1 MQEDN
6 KKNNTPI
13 PSLSRCILLLFLA
26 LSVCGTAHGRH
37 FRDTLHFKKA
47 LAEKS
52 GLVLTDSALNEI
64 GIDSILNKIENVH
77 NTLTRIINATS
88 VGFDTREIQDG
99 LPEIDSNIDII
110 DDNLTLYQNVLDV
123 KNLQM
128 FRVLLAGLT
137 DQLNEWRNEIF
148 KYEKDLV
155 EMSNEMGTFKKDTLL
170 REIINDSAFKS
181 LYGTEIQDLKGKW
194 KLAKKSISDNL
205 TRINQLQA
213 TVSNEYFS
221 TLDLETRSRDLLK
234 KISVQSLGK
243 EYDFLWDIKSNT
255 IGESKQAAEL
265 SKKSYHGQQKILYYY
280 FRRNWT
286 DELWMLIAGII
297 LVLWIFRNFKK
308 IEKNKDPENP
318 VIIPSF
324 CYLTKFPLLPTL
336 VVLFNIAP
344 FFDLHPPTA
353 YVEIMEFL
361 LLISLTALIRKNW
374 PRKLFIY
381 WLIISGLYITLSI
394 TGALLT
400 PTLGFRLFLF
410 ALNLASV
417 AFGISWFLTIRKTT
431 IAFSLM
437 IKIVTVIYFI
447 LNLAAVFCN
456 LFGRLSLA
464 KIFSVTGI
472 FGLTQIIGLT
482 VFIQIIDE
490 AFKLQT
496 VVNKMKGGIVAKVNF
511 TKIEVLLNRAL
522 IIISVCIWFIVFT
535 ISLNMYNLLF
545 FKLKL
550 LLTTQRTVGSTS
562 FQLGNILLFIAIIY
576 VSNLLQQGVGSLY
589 GKAKGNWDPEIKK
602 NGSRLAMTRL
612 VLIVIGFLIAI
623 AASGIPIDKITIVL
637 GALGVGIGL
646 GLQTIVNN
654 LVSGVILIFEQP
666 FRIGDF
672 IEIGDKKGRVLDIG
686 IRSSKIIMDEG
697 AELILP
703 NADLL
708 SGRVI
713 NWTMRDEH
721 MRIELPLS
729 IEKTLS
735 FEEVEKI
742 IIEELQKS
750 DLVVKATLP
759 EILLTS
765 QTDKAMNITIR
776 VWINEV
782 HKVAATKSQLLNSL
796 YSSLPQRDIKII

>member
-1 MQEDN
+1 MQ
-6 KKNNTPI
+6 
-13 PSLSRCILLLFLA
+13 RCIILLFLT
-26 LSVCGTAHGRH
+26 LSVSGHAYGRH

-88 VGFDTREIQDG
+88 VGFDTREIQDE

-110 DDNLTLYQNVLDV
+110 DDNLSLYQSVLDV

-128 FRVLLAGLT
+128 FRVLLAGLK
-137 DQLNEWRNEIF
+137 DQLSDWRTEIF
-148 KYEKDLV
+148 KDEKDLV
-155 EMSNEMGTFKKDTLL
+155 EMGNEMGTFKKDTLL
-170 REIINDSAFKS
+170 KEIINDSAFKS
-181 LYGTEIQDLKGKW
+181 LYSNEIADLKGKW
-194 KLAKKSISDNL
+194 KLAKKSLSDNL
-205 TRINQLQA
+205 TRINLLQS
-213 TVSNEYFS
+213 TVSNEYF
-221 TLDLETRSRDLLK
+221 TTIDLETKSRDLLK

-243 EYDFLWDIKSNT
+243 EYDYLWDIRSST
-255 IGESKQAAEL
+255 IGESKQANEL
-265 SKKSYHGQQKILYYY
+265 AKKSYQGQQKILYYY

-286 DELWMLIAGII
+286 DQLWMLLAGVI
-297 LVLWIFRNFKK
+297 LMLWIFRNFKK
-308 IEKNKDPENP
+308 IEKLKVPENTVP
-318 VIIPSF
+318 VPSF
-324 CYLTKFPLLPTL
+324 YFISKLSLLPTV

-353 YVEIMEFL
+353 YIEIIEFL
-361 LLISLTALIRKNW
+361 LVISLTALLWKNW
-374 PRKLFIY
+374 PRKLFFY
-381 WLIISGLYITLSI
+381 WLSISALYIAFSV
-394 TGALLT
+394 TGAFLT
-400 PTLGFRLFLF
+400 PNLGFRVFLF
-410 ALNLASV
+410 VLNLGSI
-417 AFGISWFLTIRKTT
+417 AFGISWFLTLRKNTV
-431 IAFSLM
+431 AFSLM

-447 LNLAAVFCN
+447 LNFAAVFCN

-482 VFIQIIDE
+482 IFIQIVTE
-490 AFKLQT
+490 AFQLQT
-496 VVNKMKGGIVAKVNF
+496 IVNKMKGGITSKLNF
-511 TKIEVLLNRAL
+511 TKMEGLLNKAL
-522 IIISVCIWFIVFT
+522 MIISVCIWFIVFT

-545 FKLKL
+545 FKLKMF
-550 LLTTQRTVGSTS
+550 LTTQRTVGSTS
-562 FQLGNILLFIAIIY
+562 FQVGNILLFIAIIY

-589 GKAKGNWDPEIKK
+589 GKSNNNWDPEVKK

-623 AASGIPIDKITIVL
+623 AASGIPMDKITIVL

-672 IEIGDKKGRVLDIG
+672 IEVGDKKGRVLDIG

-713 NWTMRDEH
+713 NWTMRNEN

-729 IEKTLS
+729 IEKGPTL
-735 FEEVEKI
+735 EQIEKA
-742 IIEELQKS
+742 IIEELEKS
-750 DLVVKATLP
+750 DQVVKETPP

-765 QTDKAMNITIR
+765 QTDKAMNINVLI
-776 VWINEV
+776 WINDV
-782 HKVAATKSQLLNSL
+782 HKLAAIKSQLLNSL
-796 YSSLPQRDIKII
+796 YSSLSQKGIKIM